1 MFFLRGD
8 NCRPSECPSGLKLM
22 AFRLSKI
29 VTWFLSSW
37 NHSSS
42 SRSPR
47 SSPSNFI
54 ISIDFQATAKKKLDD
69 WIKFAN
75 RRKIIVSKGIKRK
88 RFMIMR
94 ANFVARMK
102 NRSMSIYIDWYVE
115 VIRDNLRLSPRFQ
128 WCFKRGRTRVE
139 FVIEHFIDL
148 SGRIILAR
156 VNQISDSMASLVKE
170 IVSKNIVSNDV
181 NSIGIR

>member
-1 MFFLRGD
+1 
-8 NCRPSECPSGLKLM
+8 
-22 AFRLSKI
+22 
-29 VTWFLSSW
+29 
-37 NHSSS
+37 
-42 SRSPR
+42 
-47 SSPSNFI
+47 
-54 ISIDFQATAKKKLDD
+54 
-69 WIKFAN
+69 
-75 RRKIIVSKGIKRK
+75 
-88 RFMIMR
+88 MIMR

-115 VIRDNLRLSPRFQ
+115 VIRDNLRLSLRFQ

>member
-1 MFFLRGD
+1 
-8 NCRPSECPSGLKLM
+8 
-22 AFRLSKI
+22 
-29 VTWFLSSW
+29 
-37 NHSSS
+37 
-42 SRSPR
+42 
-47 SSPSNFI
+47 
-54 ISIDFQATAKKKLDD
+54 
-69 WIKFAN
+69 
-75 RRKIIVSKGIKRK
+75 
-88 RFMIMR
+88 MIMR

-148 SGRIILAR
+148 SGRIILSR